1 MALEISKTN
10 LVNMLQTGIVNVKFT
25 KTDGS
30 ERDMKCT
37 LMNEIVKPH
46 EKKTDRE
53 KKINEN
59 ILSVWDVDKESW
71 RSFRFDSIISIYK

>member
-1 MALEISKTN
+1 MELSKTN
-10 LVNMLQTGIVNVKFT
+10 ILRMLESGVINVKFT

-30 ERDMKCT
+30 EREMKCT
-37 LMNEIVKPH
+37 LMKELVKPH

-59 ILSVWDVDKESW
+59 IISVWDIDKEGW
-71 RSFRFDSIISIYK
+71 RSFRYDSIISVYK